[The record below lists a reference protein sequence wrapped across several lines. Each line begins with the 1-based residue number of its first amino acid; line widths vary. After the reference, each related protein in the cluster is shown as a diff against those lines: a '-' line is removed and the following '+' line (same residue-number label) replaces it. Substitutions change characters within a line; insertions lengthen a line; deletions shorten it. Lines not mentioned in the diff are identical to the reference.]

1 MATFDRSKAQLRWT
15 KASILG
21 FVLFACLGVIFLLGL
36 EVNNKIRDQASA
48 GMDNINWNVSQL
60 ETEAVKFVNATLVA
74 ENTDTPTAEQLD
86 EVRRWFNIYYSR
98 INTFRNSALYEGV
111 RSRDNAAQTL
121 SEIHSELEALI
132 PYIDGTDDYLAANL
146 GQLESVGHEIQ
157 QKSRNVALN
166 VLAYF
171 SADAD
176 TRRLAIWATL
186 VRVASLTVALV
197 LTLIVLSV
205 VLFQLYRVAQNR
217 SLDARET
224 SARLEAMVAST
235 LDAVIVINELGN
247 VVEFNGAAEQIFGY
261 SRAEV
266 MGEAMVD
273 LIIPLKYR
281 KPHMEGMR
289 RHLRDGSRHVV
300 GKGRIQME
308 ALRKSGEIFPCEFS
322 IARAE
327 SSEGVLFVSFLRDNS
342 AQVEA
347 ETALLKARD
356 DALAGE
362 RTKAEF
368 IAVMSHEMRTPLNGM
383 LGTLELLN
391 DTDLTSRQ
399 RHFIRIMET
408 SGRLLLHHV
417 NDVLDIARLDSGQK
431 PARAEAFVFDD
442 LVQQVVETQ
451 RAMAHANQTQLSVD
465 TKQLQNP
472 TVLGDPNILRQIL
485 LNLVSNAIK
494 FTRNGTVTIEA
505 KPIGTSDM
513 VEFQVRDSGIGIAET
528 DIDRIFD
535 DFVTVDS
542 SFSREFGGTGL
553 GLGIARRL
561 VESLGGVIGVQSD
574 PGQGSLF
581 WFRIPL
587 PVLSR
592 DNTPEIKEPQVIEK
606 LEDLPTSLDILV
618 VEDNQINQLVVQE
631 MLTKAGHKI
640 TIANDGQEGVE
651 LAALHRYDIIL
662 MDVSMPRMDG
672 IEASRTIRA
681 GDGHSKETMIVA
693 LTAHALPE
701 DLARFKEAGMDDS
714 LVKPLSRSSLSRVLA
729 KHSPASHRPNGTAKA
744 IPAPP
749 VVSPETGVELASLDG
764 QIIDGLIADLGH
776 DRTATLIK
784 TFIDET
790 DAMVANFVAAPTSDD
805 QALIGEI
812 HKMAGSAS
820 MFGTIDLRDLLR
832 ELETMGKQGDVEEMR
847 ETLPAIADIWKDTRR
862 DLTHVLE
869 RQGAE

>member
-1 MATFDRSKAQLRWT
+1 MATFETSKAQLKWT
-15 KASILG
+15 KASILAC
-21 FVLFACLGVIFLLGL
+21 VLVSCLAVIFLLGL

-60 ETEAVKFVNATLVA
+60 ETEAVKFLNATLVA
-74 ENTDTPTAEQLD
+74 ETTPSPTPDQLS

-98 INTFRNSALYEGV
+98 IQTFRNAAVYEGV
-111 RSRDNAAQTL
+111 RSRDGADETL
-121 SEIHSELEALI
+121 NQIHSKLDTLI
-132 PYIDGTDDYLAANL
+132 PFIDGPDEDLAANL
-146 GQLESVGHEIQ
+146 KQVEIVGNEIQLESREI
-157 QKSRNVALN
+157 ALN
-166 VLAYF
+166 VLSYF

-176 TRRLAIWATL
+176 SRRLAIWATL

-205 VLFQLYRVAQNR
+205 VLFQLYRVAQSR
-217 SLDARET
+217 SMDARET

-235 LDAVIVINELGN
+235 LDAVIVINEAGN

-261 SRAEV
+261 SRSEIL
-266 MGEAMVD
+266 GEAMVD

-281 KPHMEGMR
+281 KPHLEGMR

-356 DALAGE
+356 EALAGE

-442 LVQQVVETQ
+442 LVQQVIETQ
-451 RAMAHANQTQLSVD
+451 RAIAHANQTKLTVD
-465 TKQLQNP
+465 TSPLQNP

-485 LNLVSNAIK
+485 LNLVNNAIK
-494 FTRNGTVTIEA
+494 FTRDGTVSIKA
-505 KPIGTSDM
+505 KPVGKGDM
-513 VEFQVRDSGIGIAET
+513 IEFQVADSGIGIAET
-528 DIDRIFD
+528 DLDRIFD

-561 VESLGGVIGVQSD
+561 LESVGGVIGVEST
-574 PGQGSLF
+574 PGSGSLF

-587 PVLSR
+587 PVLSK
-592 DNTPEIKEPQVIEK
+592 DMSPEIETPTVVET
-606 LEDLPTSLDILV
+606 LDDLPTTLDILV
-618 VEDNQINQLVVQE
+618 VEDNQINQLVVHE
-631 MLTKAGHKI
+631 MLTKAGHKV
-640 TIANDGQEGVE
+640 TIANDGKEGVE
-651 LAALHRYDIIL
+651 LAAMHRYDIIL

-681 GDGHSKETMIVA
+681 GDGHSKDTTIVA

-729 KHSPASHRPNGTAKA
+729 KQSPSKPQPAALPKA
-744 IPAPP
+744 DPAPEKT
-749 VVSPETGVELASLDG
+749 VGKLELSSLDNKT
-764 QIIDGLIADLGH
+764 IDGLITDLGQ
-776 DRTATLIK
+776 DRTYALMQ
-784 TFIDET
+784 TFMDET
-790 DAMVANFVAAPTSDD
+790 DAMVAELVSNPSADD
-805 QALIGEI
+805 GALIGEI

-820 MFGTIDLRDLLR
+820 MFGTVDLRDLLR
-832 ELETMGKQGDVEEMR
+832 ELETMGKEGNVEEMR
-847 ETLPAIADIWKDTRR
+847 ETLPALSDIWNETRR
-862 DLTHVLE
+862 DLSLVMDH
-869 RQGAE
+869 QAAE